1 MLWRSSRQSQ
11 EESECGPL
19 KVINHSPD
27 NGLSNLDDQSHLGN
41 PLTMPRPIQMIL
53 MSRTSVGLQAT
64 WVFCDGKDIIQAG
77 CSRGFCISEDSK
89 NLMMFSVRIF
99 SFSGCPFYALYFI
112 LWLCLLMQSLAKRR
126 DNGSYLSLQP
136 NNLVITLLMGTG
148 LWLQKKMKEGRRGLY
163 LSEEN
168 KMRKKNNKKETSRG
182 DLLQIKYLATFC
194 WLECE
199 CVVDVWTHVMKHSQT
214 SLQIENIWE
223 VC

>member
-53 MSRTSVGLQAT
+53 MSRTSVGPQAT

-148 LWLQKKMKEGRRGLY
+148 LWLQKKWRR
-163 LSEEN
+163 EEADYISV
-168 KMRKKNNKKETSRG
+168 KKIKWEKKITKKKQAEETYC
-182 DLLQIKYLATFC
+182 K
-194 WLECE
+194 
-199 CVVDVWTHVMKHSQT
+199 
-214 SLQIENIWE
+214 
-223 VC
+223 